1 MLKLKNEEIER
12 KEKQAKLLF
21 EKYNRIKL
29 KKAAISKYE
38 EYLLKV
44 KDSTDE
50 FPEVQDILTR
60 HKTLI
65 AENKKL
71 EQRNQ
76 ELDD

>member
-1 MLKLKNEEIER
+1 
-12 KEKQAKLLF
+12 
-21 EKYNRIKL
+21 L

-38 EYLLKV
+38 EYLQRV

-50 FPEVQDILTR
+50 FPEIQDILLR

-71 EQRNQ
+71 EHRNQ
-76 ELDD
+76 MLDDQSEELKRRIE

>member
-1 MLKLKNEEIER
+1 MKNEEIER

-38 EYLLKV
+38 EYLLKA